1 MLYISAF
8 CNDDDQGK
16 KLLHSVMNTLLTIPL
31 SINSES
37 NDAVQ
42 SETAESGCAVQ
53 DETAESSFTA
63 QSDPGEGK
71 PTLLWSALYIQELT
85 LVCCLWCFFLVWIFL
100 VTNIVVL
107 CPWATI
113 LLWCFLFLE

>member
-1 MLYISAF
+1 MLTLLHVLFRFVLYISAL

-63 QSDPGEGK
+63 QV
-71 PTLLWSALYIQELT
+71 TLEKEDLLYFGVHCIFRSSLWYVAYG
-85 LVCCLWCFFLVWIFL
+85 VFFL
-100 VTNIVVL
+100 
-107 CPWATI
+107 CGSS
-113 LLWCFLFLE
+113 